1 MNKKILAF
9 TGAGISKDSGIPTFE
24 EMGDLRNKL
33 SRRYFNR
40 HPKEFF
46 KILASLKKN
55 VANAKPNKAHIALA
69 KYKIPIITMNI
80 DGLHTKA
87 GSKEVLE
94 IHGDLRKLMCNS
106 CHAEYRYSIL
116 SEGFKCPKCNTILQP
131 KVVLYGDG
139 LYKMD
144 QAFLMVNQCD
154 VLVIVGT
161 SYYTSTAID
170 ILRYANAL
178 DKKVYEINSNASKR
192 LPTLLNRII
201 KAD

>member
-1 MNKKILAF
+1 MSKKLLAF

-46 KILASLKKN
+46 KVLFNLKKN
-55 VANAKPNKAHIALA
+55 VDNAKPNKAHLILA
-69 KYKIPIITMNI
+69 KYNIPVITMNI

-94 IHGDLRKLMCNS
+94 IHGDLRKLICKSCNTE
-106 CHAEYRYSIL
+106 HKYSIL
-116 SEGFKCPKCNTILQP
+116 NYGYVCPKCKTILQP

-139 LYKMD
+139 LDKME

-154 VLVIVGT
+154 VLIIIGT

-170 ILRYANAL
+170 ILRYAKAL
-178 DKKVYEINSNASKR
+178 DKKVYEINSNASTR
-192 LPTLLNRII
+192 LPELLKRII